1 MQVIS
6 DNNVK
11 LNLEGSKRNHVVN
24 VEHLKPFTGLLAN
37 EDKNIVKIIEKLRSR
52 NFDTK
57 CLESR
62 YLVEFNDRHTEWVPT
77 DMVPAKFCT
86 EFEKN
91 VSIKVEHLLLM
102 KRGGM
107 SLV

>member
-11 LNLEGSKRNHVVN
+11 LNLEGSKRNPVVN

-37 EDKNIVKIIEKLRSR
+37 EGKNIVKIMEKRRSR

-57 CLESR
+57 RLESW
-62 YLVEFNDRHTEWVPT
+62 YFLMTDRQSECQLMW
-77 DMVPAKFCT
+77 C
-86 EFEKN
+86 
-91 VSIKVEHLLLM
+91 LLNFVQNLNKM
-102 KRGGM
+102 YK
-107 SLV
+107 